1 MNQTRIHAIS
11 ILLAIAALGWT
22 QAATGERTSGPTDE
36 SPTAVVA
43 ADSEESKPIR
53 QQPQPIVDG
62 EPTRRAFA
70 AGSLPEVDAS
80 SAAGDL
86 GTPEH
91 PVPGPKPA
99 SPAASI
105 LQGVDV
111 GNLAGGAEVKLL
123 GDGPFRYRSFELED
137 LGRFV
142 VDLVGVT
149 ATPPSYAVPSESG
162 PVERV
167 RAAQFRAEPEPI
179 TRVVVDLRTP
189 AAPVLEPRS
198 DGLEIFFPG
207 DGSVAAE
214 ADGAAAGG
222 DDESAGGPAPGVT
235 EEAAEPTAAQVAPSP
250 GPSAPTEASPT
261 IDSDALFANLAQGR
275 RLASERTPIGP
286 LDPQDSDVE
295 DAVRTWQETGE
306 APVIQRSTTVLYPFG
321 QKQVMLTCSPDRVC
335 DIELQAGE
343 VIYDVAVGASDRWT
357 VQPLTSGDPE
367 QPTPHVLVQ
376 PAVHGAATNLVIG
389 TNKRV
394 YHVGLHSPTVGELQA
409 RTVHYDRHLKF
420 YYPDETVK
428 TWNTAAQMRELLARR
443 NAAHDRLRS
452 NDLELATSLDSLNL
466 AYTVDPNRRA
476 RRKVRWVPTAVFD
489 DGVRTY
495 IKFPRDASTTSLP
508 TLVIE
513 DGDKSLVPNSHYQ
526 PETRTLVVHRLF
538 DEALLF
544 QDTGHRRPE
553 VGIRAK
559 R

>member
-1 MNQTRIHAIS
+1 MIRAQIHAICV
-11 ILLAIAALGWT
+11 LVLIAAMT
-22 QAATGERTSGPTDE
+22 VS
-36 SPTAVVA
+36 SVA
-43 ADSEESKPIR
+43 AAERSDKEPATSEPAAPTELTTPSQLPR
-53 QQPQPIVDG
+53 PIVDS
-62 EPTRRAFA
+62 EPTRKAFA
-70 AGSLPEVDAS
+70 VGSLPG
-80 SAAGDL
+80 AAEGSPTENL
-86 GTPEH
+86 GSPDN
-91 PVPGPKPA
+91 PVPGPEPKGR
-99 SPAASI
+99 AASL
-105 LQGVDV
+105 LQGVNLDA
-111 GNLAGGAEVKLL
+111 LAGGTEVTLQ

-149 ATPPSYAVPSESG
+149 ATPPSFAVPSETG
-162 PVERV
+162 PIERV

-179 TRVVVDLRTP
+179 TRVVVDLRSP
-189 AAPVLEPRS
+189 AAPVLEPQP
-198 DGLEIFFPG
+198 DGLEIFF
-207 DGSVAAE
+207 
-214 ADGAAAGG
+214 AG
-222 DDESAGGPAPGVT
+222 DESEDNEGDPEAVTDYAESGTAPAPKVT
-235 EEAAEPTAAQVAPSP
+235 EEAFDPAPLQVARAA
-250 GPSAPTEASPT
+250 GPSASTHASPAD
-261 IDSDALFANLAQGR
+261 DSDALFANLAQGR
-275 RLASERTPIGP
+275 RLAAERTPIGP
-286 LDPQDSDVE
+286 LDPQDSDVDE
-295 DAVRTWQETGE
+295 AVRTWQETGE

-376 PAVHGAATNLVIG
+376 PAVHGTATNLVIG
-389 TNKRV
+389 TNERV
-394 YHVGLHSPTVGELQA
+394 YHVGLHSPTVEQLQA
-409 RTVHYDRHLKF
+409 RNVHYDRHLKF

-443 NAAHDRLRS
+443 NAEREKLRS
-452 NDLELATSLDSLNL
+452 NDMELATSLDSLNL
-466 AYTVDPNRRA
+466 SYSVDANRRA

-513 DGDKSLVPNSHYQ
+513 DGDKSIVPNSHYE

-544 QDTGHRRPE
+544 QDTGRRRPE
-553 VGIRAK
+553 VEIRAI